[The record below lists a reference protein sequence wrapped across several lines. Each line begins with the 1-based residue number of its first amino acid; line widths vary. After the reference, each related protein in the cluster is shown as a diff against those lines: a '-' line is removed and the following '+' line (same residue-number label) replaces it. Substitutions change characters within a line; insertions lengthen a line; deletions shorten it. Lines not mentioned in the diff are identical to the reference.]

1 MRRGEHGRDRGSN
14 WIALCGGGSD
24 HQRDRESCQYRKR
37 SHRKRPCPYYC
48 HTALDCE
55 QLPHHGLGSRTRDGM
70 VERGTRSVGYPRD
83 EPGIPA
89 IQSLGLAEVCAV
101 AEIDTFLFLHFLL
114 SFMQVK
120 CDREGCGHTWDYT
133 GKSRFKATCPM
144 CRKIVNL
151 KQQQNN
157 TSSSRKE

>member
-1 MRRGEHGRDRGSN
+1 MHCCEHGGDRRGYRISLCSGRG
-14 WIALCGGGSD
+14 D
-24 HQRDRESCQYRKR
+24 HQHRGESHQHR
-37 SHRKRPCPYYC
+37 SYQDLQCAPYC
-48 HTALDCE
+48 GPALDRE
-55 QLPHHGLGSRTRDGM
+55 QLPHGALGSRTRDRM
-70 VERGTRSVGYPRD
+70 VERRSCRVGYPRD
-83 EPGIPA
+83 EHGLPA

-120 CDREGCGHTWDYT
+120 CNRDGCGHTWDYT